1 MSRTAWA
8 SLTLAAVLLSA
19 CGGGG
24 GDSEAP
30 APAPGAPAPAPG
42 TPAPPAPAFAPIP
55 ASDAEAARFLVQ
67 ATFGPTRADID
78 RLRQI
83 GYSAWIDEQLDPVRT
98 PATLVTPHI
107 LSIPVAQLNYAE
119 RRNYWLW
126 QATTR
131 PDQLRMR
138 MGFALSE
145 IFVVSDRDYNTANF
159 GRISNYQDMLAQGA
173 FGTYRQLVE
182 RVTLHPAMGL
192 YLSHMSNRKSTS
204 YTNGQGVRVTIVPDE
219 NYARELMQLFS
230 IGLIQRNADFSP
242 KLDAQGRTIPTYDQE
257 TVKGMARV
265 LTGWTWPGNTRDTF
279 WRWGAD
285 NEARP
290 MTCVPE
296 FHDEQ
301 PKTIFNG
308 VVINEG
314 SNCTASLAKMLD
326 ALAAHPNVA
335 PFISRQLIQRF
346 VTSNP
351 SPQYVGRISRVWSE
365 TGGDLGRVIKAILLD
380 VEARV
385 PPAADNAAYGKAR
398 EPLLQLT
405 ALWRAFDARYIPRA
419 DGQYYFGFSNSW
431 DFATSL
437 AQDSLRAP
445 SVFNFLEPDYRLQGA
460 DGDAG
465 LYAPELQLYNE
476 ATFASVFN
484 QLDSAGWSQLQTA
497 PPTANT
503 SAPVLD
509 IRPLLTLAE
518 QDNHAAMVDRVNVLL
533 LAGALTS
540 DNRATM
546 VQMLDRLR
554 AERRPADERVR
565 SLVQLA
571 VASPEFVI
579 QR

>member
-8 SLTLAAVLLSA
+8 LLAFVAVLLSA

-24 GDSEAP
+24 GDDAASTP
-30 APAPGAPAPAPG
+30 NPAPG
-42 TPAPPAPAFAPIP
+42 TPAPAPTPAYPAIP

-83 GYSAWIDEQLDPVRT
+83 GYSDWIDEQLDPARNPV
-98 PATLVTPHI
+98 TLVAPHI

-131 PDQLRMR
+131 SDQLRMR
-138 MGFALSE
+138 TAFALSQ
-145 IFVVSDRDYNTANF
+145 ILVVSDLDYNTANF
-159 GRISNYQDMLAQGA
+159 GRISDYQDMLARGA
-173 FGTYRQLVE
+173 FGSYRQLLE
-182 RVTLHPAMGL
+182 QVTLHPAMGL
-192 YLSHMSNRKSTS
+192 YLSHMSNRKSVR
-204 YTNGQGVRVTIVPDE
+204 YTNGQGVQVTIVPDE

-230 IGLIQRNADFSP
+230 IGLVERNPDFSP
-242 KLDAQGRTIPTYDQE
+242 RLDAQGRAVPTYDQE
-257 TVKGMARV
+257 VVKGMARV
-265 LTGWTWPGNTRDTF
+265 LTGWTWHGNTRDTF

-296 FHDEQ
+296 YHDEA

-308 VVINEG
+308 IVIDEG
-314 SNCTASLAKMLD
+314 SNCAASLAKMLD
-326 ALAAHPNVA
+326 ALAAHPNAA
-335 PFISRQLIQRF
+335 PFVSRQLIQRF
-346 VTSNP
+346 VSSNP
-351 SPQYVGRISRVWSE
+351 SPQYVERIAKVWTD
-365 TGGDLGRVIKAILLD
+365 TGGNLGRVVKAILLD
-380 VEARV
+380 PEARIA
-385 PPAADNAAYGKAR
+385 PAPDNATYGKVR

-405 ALWRAFDARYIPRA
+405 ALWRAFDARYLPRA
-419 DGQYYFGFSNSW
+419 DGQYYFAFSNSW

-437 AQDSLRAP
+437 GQDSLRSP
-445 SVFNFLEPDYRLQGA
+445 SVFNFYEPDYRMQGA
-460 DGDAG
+460 NGVAG
-465 LYAPELQLYNE
+465 PYAPELQLYNE
-476 ATFASVFN
+476 ATFASIFN
-484 QLDSAGWSQLQTA
+484 QLDAAGWGQFQSA
-497 PPTANT
+497 PPTAHT
-503 SAPVLD
+503 PAPVLD

-518 QDNHAAMVDRVNVLL
+518 QDNHAGMVDHVNALL
-533 LAGALTS
+533 LAGALTA

-546 VQMLDRLR
+546 VLMLDRLK

-571 VASPEFVI
+571 VASPEFIV

>member
-1 MSRTAWA
+1 M
-8 SLTLAAVLLSA
+8 
-19 CGGGG
+19 
-24 GDSEAP
+24 
-30 APAPGAPAPAPG
+30 
-42 TPAPPAPAFAPIP
+42 
-55 ASDAEAARFLVQ
+55 
-67 ATFGPTRADID
+67 
-78 RLRQI
+78 
-83 GYSAWIDEQLDPVRT
+83 
-98 PATLVTPHI
+98 
-107 LSIPVAQLNYAE
+107 
-119 RRNYWLW
+119 
-126 QATTR
+126 
-131 PDQLRMR
+131 
-138 MGFALSE
+138 
-145 IFVVSDRDYNTANF
+145 
-159 GRISNYQDMLAQGA
+159 
-173 FGTYRQLVE
+173 
-182 RVTLHPAMGL
+182 
-192 YLSHMSNRKSTS
+192 
-204 YTNGQGVRVTIVPDE
+204 
-219 NYARELMQLFS
+219 
-230 IGLIQRNADFSP
+230 
-242 KLDAQGRTIPTYDQE
+242 
-257 TVKGMARV
+257 

-351 SPQYVGRISRVWSE
+351 SPQYVGRISRVWSD

-437 AQDSLRAP
+437 AQDSLRSP
-445 SVFNFLEPDYRLQGA
+445 SVFNFFEPDYRLQGA
-460 DGDAG
+460 NGAAG
-465 LYAPELQLYNE
+465 VYAPELQLYNE

-484 QLDSAGWSQLQTA
+484 QLDSAGWSHLQTA

-518 QDNHAAMVDRVNVLL
+518 QDNHGAMVDQVSTLL